1 MRWLAGLAFVA
12 VVAAAACEGQPGA
25 LGGCGGS
32 PSGASAACSH
42 GPTAA
47 PGGLSQDAAIAA
59 ARQVAPPASDDATVV
74 WASIESD
81 PFAAPGADER
91 PLVWEVR
98 LEAAFAASPCPAGFL
113 DATPTPSDPACL
125 DADSGL
131 VAVLDYRSG
140 ELLGW
145 VH

>member
-1 MRWLAGLAFVA
+1 MARRLVFVA
-12 VVAAAACEGQPGA
+12 VVAAAACTGQPGS

-32 PSGASAACSH
+32 VAGASAACSH

-59 ARQVAPPASDDATVV
+59 ARRVAPSASGDITVV
-74 WASIESD
+74 WASIETD
-81 PFAAPGADER
+81 PFDASGTAER

-98 LEAAFAASPCPAGFL
+98 LEAAFAASPCPSGFL
-113 DATPTPSDPACL
+113 EVGATPSDPACV
-125 DADSGL
+125 DQESGL

-140 ELLGW
+140 SLLGW
-145 VH
+145 TH